1 MKTRFSACWSPALD
15 QALAQACK
23 EPYTM
28 SLVGPDAK
36 ACQTAVNQGIDS
48 HLEACFIPDRGDSFK
63 PQQRG
68 NLPVVALEC
77 RVSPQSLPVLVR
89 RLLESDD
96 ENANS
101 LASGIC
107 ETLGIELI

>member
-1 MKTRFSACWSPALD
+1 MKTTFSACWSDALGK
-15 QALAQACK
+15 ALAQACR

-28 SLVGPDAK
+28 SLVGEDAR

-48 HLEACFIPDRGDSFK
+48 HLEACFCPHLGDSYRL
-63 PQQRG
+63 QQRG

-89 RLLESDD
+89 RLLESDN
-96 ENANS
+96 EHANS

-107 ETLGIELI
+107 ETLGIELV